1 MKNSGSGKSR
11 YIRPQDSSYSNAA
24 NTAAVIFFTVISVL
38 AVLPVALVFASS
50 VSSEES
56 IQVYGYRF
64 IPRELSFDAFIYLF
78 GSGAGLPRA
87 VVNSLIITASG
98 TLFGLMIMC
107 PCAYAM
113 SRKEFRYKKILTVFL
128 LIPMLFSGGLVSSY
142 MVNTQVLHLKNT
154 YLALILPGMCSTW
167 YLMIMRNY
175 FRTGIPDS
183 LIEAGKLEG
192 LSPMHSLVS
201 IALPICRP
209 VIMTVAVFQIFSYWN
224 SWYPALVYIDTNHSE
239 LYPLQ
244 YVLVNIERTVQSL
257 TRDAA
262 VISGMQN
269 VNVPGMTIRMAL
281 VVVTVLPVIILFPFF
296 QRFLNTGM
304 TIGAVKE

>member
-201 IALPICRP
+201 IALPICCFPDIQLLEQLVPRTRIYRHEPQRALSAP
-209 VIMTVAVFQIFSYWN
+209 VCACEYRAN
-224 SWYPALVYIDTNHSE
+224 
-239 LYPLQ
+239 
-244 YVLVNIERTVQSL
+244 
-257 TRDAA
+257 
-262 VISGMQN
+262 
-269 VNVPGMTIRMAL
+269 
-281 VVVTVLPVIILFPFF
+281 
-296 QRFLNTGM
+296 
-304 TIGAVKE
+304 GAVPDP